1 MKPRVAPLFGVM
13 AEHLPGELRQDG
25 ERGEERSLGVGDP
38 QLSAVLGGF

>member
-25 ERGEERSLGVGDP
+25 ERGEERRLGVGDP